1 MINKKKNKE
10 NNNIL
15 LNLLFKSKNIY
26 GESLKDTNKDILP
39 FIYGIRHNYT
49 IINLKNI
56 SFFLKRIFKLIKF
69 TINKEEKILII
80 GNSDDIKFLIN
91 KKFIK
96 NNQNIVFFNK
106 DWVNG
111 LVTNKITNNP
121 INEKINYLLNKEE
134 IKLVLIIKSSINEKF
149 LNKELSTLKI
159 PTISFINTSQSLKDI
174 NYPIITNSK
183 NIKSLYTLM
192 YLFRKIF

>member
-69 TINKEEKILII
+69 TINKE
-80 GNSDDIKFLIN
+80 
-91 KKFIK
+91 
-96 NNQNIVFFNK
+96 
-106 DWVNG
+106 
-111 LVTNKITNNP
+111 
-121 INEKINYLLNKEE
+121 
-134 IKLVLIIKSSINEKF
+134 
-149 LNKELSTLKI
+149 
-159 PTISFINTSQSLKDI
+159 
-174 NYPIITNSK
+174 
-183 NIKSLYTLM
+183 
-192 YLFRKIF
+192 

>member
-26 GESLKDTNKDILP
+26 GESLKDTNKEILP

-69 TINKEEKILII
+69 TINKNEKILII

-96 NNQNIVFFNK
+96 NNQNIIFFNK

-111 LVTNKITNNP
+111 LVTNKIINNS
-121 INEKINYLLNKEE
+121 INEKINSLFNKEE
-134 IKLVLIIKSSINEKF
+134 KPLA
-149 LNKELSTLKI
+149 
-159 PTISFINTSQSLKDI
+159 
-174 NYPIITNSK
+174 Y
-183 NIKSLYTLM
+183 
-192 YLFRKIF
+192 